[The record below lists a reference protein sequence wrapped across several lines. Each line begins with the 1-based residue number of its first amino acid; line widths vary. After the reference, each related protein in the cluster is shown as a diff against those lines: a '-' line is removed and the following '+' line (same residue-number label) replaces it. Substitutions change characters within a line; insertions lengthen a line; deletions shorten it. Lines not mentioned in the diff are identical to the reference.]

1 MEHLIFTGFEGGSLF
16 FIAQWTGEGRLDA
29 VKPSRRYLV
38 SGQAIG
44 KGETIRLQFT
54 SQLDP
59 TVPSYPS
66 YQGNLS
72 LILFFHSQIYK

>member
-29 VKPSRRYLV
+29 VKPSRRYFV

-44 KGETIRLQFT
+44 KGETIRL
-54 SQLDP
+54 
-59 TVPSYPS
+59 
-66 YQGNLS
+66 
-72 LILFFHSQIYK
+72 